1 MSLSV
6 EAKAEIVAKY
16 GRGANDSGSTEVQV
30 ALLTAQ
36 INHLQVTS
44 LSTRKTTTAVAVCCA
59 WYPSVVSCW
68 TT

>member
-6 EAKAEIVAKY
+6 EAKAEIVAKF

-36 INHLQVTS
+36 INHLQGHFS
-44 LSTRKTTTAVAVCCA
+44 EHKKTTTAVAVCCA
-59 WYPSVVSCW
+59 WYLSVVSCW

>member
-6 EAKAEIVAKY
+6 EAKAKIVADF
-16 GRGANDSGSTEVQV
+16 GRDANDTGSSEVQV

-36 INHLQVTS
+36 INHLQGHFS
-44 LSTRKTTTAVAVCCA
+44 EHKKITTVVVVCCV
-59 WYPSVVSCW
+59 WYPRVVSCW

>member
-16 GRGANDSGSTEVQV
+16 GRDANDSGSTEVQV

-36 INHLQVTS
+36 ITHLQGHFS
-44 LSTRKTTTAVAVCCA
+44 
-59 WYPSVVSCW
+59 
-68 TT
+68 

>member
-16 GRGANDSGSTEVQV
+16 GRGTNDSGSTEVQV

-36 INHLQVTS
+36 INHLQGHFS
-44 LSTRKTTTAVAVCCA
+44 EHKKITTAVAVCCA
-59 WYPSVVSCW
+59 WFPSVVSCW
-68 TT
+68 IT